1 MSGRRRGAAAGGGG
15 GGGGGFGGGFA
26 WVRVG
31 GWVATRT
38 VSTPGLLAR

>member
-1 MSGRRRGAAAGGGG
+1 LSGRRRGAAAGGDGG
-15 GGGGGFGGGFA
+15 GGGVGGGFA